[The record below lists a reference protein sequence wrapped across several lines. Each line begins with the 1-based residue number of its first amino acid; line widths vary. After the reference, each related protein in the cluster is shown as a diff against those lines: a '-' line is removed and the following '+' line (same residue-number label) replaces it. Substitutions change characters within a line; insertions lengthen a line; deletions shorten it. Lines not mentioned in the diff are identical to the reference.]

1 MQSADLGVMRADEL
15 SQLAQ
20 EIFPS
25 TPASVDASVE
35 FLDAAAADE
44 DERLLDDVLQR
55 LLVRRKHGSKHS
67 WADKGAAEE
76 VEEGAAAGEASGDD
90 VSHLRI
96 PRAVDNASL
105 LQTLAIKDALIKQ
118 MEAVMLLPPPEHSV
132 TVGLGRK
139 AQALVANA
147 RRREA
152 VLACKL
158 KALNGE
164 VHAMRKRELQA
175 ARINRGLRRK
185 LCDTLADVDAVALR
199 REVRTLRADLSAAL
213 TREAALE
220 RELRIANHAME
231 VDRLALSQNA
241 AHERKLRDDMD
252 YVRRVA
258 SSAMTARAYDAMGI
272 PLGDVPV

>member
-1 MQSADLGVMRADEL
+1 MEDAAPEKKTKKDKKQNREQIADLD
-15 SQLAQ
+15 
-20 EIFPS
+20 P
-25 TPASVDASVE
+25 
-35 FLDAAAADE
+35 
-44 DERLLDDVLQR
+44 
-55 LLVRRKHGSKHS
+55 
-67 WADKGAAEE
+67 DKGAAEE

-96 PRAVDNASL
+96 PREVDNASL

-220 RELRIANHAME
+220 RELRIANHAMASANAP
-231 VDRLALSQNA
+231 RQPAPRAPRA
-241 AHERKLRDDMD
+241 AHARV
-252 YVRRVA
+252 VRRARTKFMRPPRGAPSRRSVA
-258 SSAMTARAYDAMGI
+258 VLRGGRGECECCCCRQQPPAEPA
-272 PLGDVPV
+272 PLLWQGSV